1 MNKIKEICGT
11 ALKAIFII
19 HFSLFTFQLI
29 QAQPAQRRN
38 QAQNGSARKSA
49 TTLTTRAQI
58 SYPATMQMHEDVV
71 WRRDI
76 YRELDLTQGSNSGM
90 YYPIEPV
97 GSQMNLFTYLF
108 KLVLSGQ
115 VKAYKYNIDGNESF
129 EPDNQLKPLSLLD
142 DYNIYYE
149 RKDGKLHLDNSD
161 IPSREVKGYYIK
173 ESSYFD
179 QNSATFHT
187 KVIALCPIMFREDD
201 FGDGTARYPLF
212 WVKYDDIA
220 PFLTKQTIM
229 TSDINN
235 AATMSMDDYFVKNMY
250 RGKIYKT
257 NNMLGQTLAQYCPTD
272 SAMAKEQQRIEAELK
287 AFEENIWGDKAR
299 KDSLDSIAKV
309 EAAQPK
315 VKKSRANRR
324 AGNSNEVS
332 ASANGNDSKAATA
345 SRKRSRTAS
354 PSSSGSARV
363 SVRRQRH

>member
-38 QAQNGSARKSA
+38 QAQAAGRKNTANS
-49 TTLTTRAQI
+49 TLTTRAQI
-58 SYPATMQMHEDVV
+58 SYPAAMQMKEDVV

-76 YRELDLTQGSNSGM
+76 YREIDLTVGSNSGM

-97 GSQMNLFTYLF
+97 GTQMNLFTYLF
-108 KLVLSGQ
+108 KLVLQGQ
-115 VKAYKYNIDGNESF
+115 IKAYKYNIDGNESF

-142 DYNIYYE
+142 DYHIYYE
-149 RKDGKLHLDNSD
+149 RKDGRLHLDNSD
-161 IPSREVKGYYIK
+161 IPSREVKAYYIK

-187 KVIALCPIMFREDD
+187 KVIALCPIMLRDDD
-201 FGDGTARYPLF
+201 FGDGVARYPLF

-272 SAMAKEQQRIEAELK
+272 SAMAKEQKRIEAELK

-309 EAAQPK
+309 EAANPK
-315 VKKSRANRR
+315 AKKSRVNRR
-324 AGNSNEVS
+324 SAGNSDTTVS
-332 ASANGNDSKAATA
+332 KKPAKSSA
-345 SRKRSRTAS
+345 
-354 PSSSGSARV
+354 SSSGASSAARV

>member
-1 MNKIKEICGT
+1 MKQRIMILMGM
-11 ALKAIFII
+11 LILHSSFFIL
-19 HFSLFTFQLI
+19 HSN
-29 QAQPAQRRN
+29 AQPALRRN
-38 QAQNGSARKSA
+38 QPTAKTQTKGA

-58 SYPATMQMHEDVV
+58 SYPAAMQMKEDVV

-76 YRELDLTQGSNSGM
+76 YRELDLTEGSNSGM

-97 GSQMNLFTYLF
+97 GTQMNLFTYLF
-108 KLVLSGQ
+108 KLVLQGQ
-115 VKAYKYNIDGNESF
+115 IKAYKYNIDGNESF

-142 DYNIYYE
+142 DYHIYYE
-149 RKDGKLHLDNSD
+149 RKDGKLKLDNSD
-161 IPSREVKGYYIK
+161 IPSREVKAYYIK

-187 KVIALCPIMFREDD
+187 KVIALCPIMLRDDD
-201 FGDGTARYPLF
+201 FGDGVARYPLF

-272 SAMAKEQQRIEAELK
+272 SAMAKEQQRIEGELK

-309 EAAQPK
+309 EAANPK
-315 VKKSRANRR
+315 AKKTRTNRRSASGQNSQSTVAKKSTKASTSS
-324 AGNSNEVS
+324 AGTPS
-332 ASANGNDSKAATA
+332 A
-345 SRKRSRTAS
+345 
-354 PSSSGSARV
+354 ARV